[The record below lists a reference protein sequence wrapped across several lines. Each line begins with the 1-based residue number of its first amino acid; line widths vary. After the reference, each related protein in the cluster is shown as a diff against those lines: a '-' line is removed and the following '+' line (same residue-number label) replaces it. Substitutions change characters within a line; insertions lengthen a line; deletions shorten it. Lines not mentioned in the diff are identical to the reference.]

1 MFRKTIAVGPFE
13 PVASCVTGGTTVAI
27 LYLWLPPKARQFR
40 GIGRMAE
47 VAALLHTRRG
57 IAKGLRN
64 DMAAMEIPT
73 RTLNAVELA
82 GFSQA
87 PESMEDR
94 EVVLLVDNERNA
106 RCKSSC
112 AT

>member
-1 MFRKTIAVGPFE
+1 
-13 PVASCVTGGTTVAI
+13 
-27 LYLWLPPKARQFR
+27 
-40 GIGRMAE
+40 MAE